1 MNCQQTGDDDYDC
14 MPVEYA
20 TGDLYNPAQGLHEP
34 RFFSKIEAREPL
46 KPQPFV
52 VLETRFASNFR

>member
-1 MNCQQTGDDDYDC
+1 

-20 TGDLYNPAQGLHEP
+20 PGDLYNPAQGLHEP
-34 RFFSKIEAREPL
+34 RFFSKIEARQPL

-52 VLETRFASNFR
+52 VLETRFARNFRLVND